1 MLSRIGLFNRR
12 GIIAALLGLALCAL
26 AGHRASAQPDPLPSW
41 SDSAVKQSIIH
52 FVARTTR
59 EGADFVP
66 LDQRIAVFDN
76 DGTLWSEQPIY
87 FQVAFAI
94 DRVVKALAPQH
105 PEWKDTQPFKK
116 VIENDDPRALAAP
129 GEKELLEVM
138 TATHAGMT
146 TEAFAKTVS
155 EWLASARHPR
165 FNQPYDKL
173 VYQPQLELLAY
184 LRRNGFKTFIV
195 SGGGVEFMRVFSERT
210 YGIPRQIRSS
220 ARPAS

>member
-12 GIIAALLGLALCAL
+12 GIIAALLGFALCAL

-94 DRVVKALAPQH
+94 DRVVKFELGPDGK
-105 PEWKDTQPFKK
+105 PELVKQPK
-116 VIENDDPRALAAP
+116 VEFVDDGPGKPVGINRFIGRRPIFAFGNSDGDQQMIQWTAA
-129 GEKELLEVM
+129 GD
-138 TATHAGMT
+138 G
-146 TEAFAKTVS
+146 
-155 EWLASARHPR
+155 PR
-165 FNQPYDKL
+165 FLAILHHTDGEREWAYDRQSHVGRLDKAL
-173 VYQPQLELLAY
+173 DEANAKGWTVVDMK
-184 LRRNGFKTFIV
+184 RDWGK
-195 SGGGVEFMRVFSERT
+195 VFPFE
-210 YGIPRQIRSS
+210 
-220 ARPAS
+220 